1 MTGPKSR
8 TSRGPGEAAEP
19 AEQRVLSVALVA
31 VCLGYFMVI
40 LDTTIVNVALP
51 ALREDLG
58 TSVSGLQWVVD
69 GYLLMFAAL
78 LLSGGVLADRIGARQ
93 VFQLGL
99 GLFVL
104 ASVGCGLA
112 PTTVVLVIARLVQGV
127 GAALAVPASLA
138 LLRAAYPETAARAR
152 A

>member
-8 TSRGPGEAAEP
+8 MSRGPGEAAEL

-69 GYLLMFAAL
+69 GYLLMFASL
-78 LLSGGVLADRIGARQ
+78 LLSGGVLADRIGA
-93 VFQLGL
+93 
-99 GLFVL
+99 
-104 ASVGCGLA
+104 
-112 PTTVVLVIARLVQGV
+112 
-127 GAALAVPASLA
+127 
-138 LLRAAYPETAARAR
+138 
-152 A
+152 

>member
-1 MTGPKSR
+1 M
-8 TSRGPGEAAEP
+8 SRGPGEAAEL

-69 GYLLMFAAL
+69 GYLLMFASL

-127 GAALAVPASLA
+127 GAALAVPASL
-138 LLRAAYPETAARAR
+138 
-152 A
+152 